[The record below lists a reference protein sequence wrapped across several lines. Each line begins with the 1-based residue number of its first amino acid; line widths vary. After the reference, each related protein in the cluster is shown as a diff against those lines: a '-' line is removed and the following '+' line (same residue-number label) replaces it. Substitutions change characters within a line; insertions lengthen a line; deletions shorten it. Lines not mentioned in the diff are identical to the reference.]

1 MKGTG
6 MILYLAWRNVWR
18 YPRRTILTMLTIIAG
33 CVMILLLNS
42 LATGGHDQMID
53 DAVASGTGH
62 IQIHEKG
69 FRDNQSLEY
78 ALLPDDKLIAE
89 LKKEKKVRGIS
100 KRIQNAG
107 LISYIDKTAGVIIQ
121 GIEPEEEKNIT
132 IISQRI
138 LRGGRYLTSGDSLHI
153 IMGETLAENI
163 KATVGSTISMISQ
176 GFDGSI
182 AAEKLEIVGLFRTG
196 NPEYDRSLIL
206 MPFTRAEQ
214 SFSMMGYINS
224 IVIRLNESRFT
235 DEIKKVLAE
244 KIHGEGL
251 EISGWDELMPELVQ
265 FIVMDDFSAYIFDF
279 VLFMIVAFGIYNTI
293 QMSVFERTRE
303 IGIMLSIGTSPG
315 QVRSLIVYE
324 SFIITVIGLI
334 PGMLIGSLLS
344 IYFQHNPIDY
354 SAYAKE
360 ITVWGVTTT
369 LFPARLTALNL
380 SVTCTLICISSLI
393 FSFFPALR
401 ASRLNPVK
409 AIRHL

>member
-1 MKGTG
+1 
-6 MILYLAWRNVWR
+6 
-18 YPRRTILTMLTIIAG
+18 
-33 CVMILLLNS
+33 
-42 LATGGHDQMID
+42 
-53 DAVASGTGH
+53 
-62 IQIHEKG
+62 
-69 FRDNQSLEY
+69 
-78 ALLPDDKLIAE
+78 
-89 LKKEKKVRGIS
+89 
-100 KRIQNAG
+100 
-107 LISYIDKTAGVIIQ
+107 
-121 GIEPEEEKNIT
+121 
-132 IISQRI
+132 
-138 LRGGRYLTSGDSLHI
+138 
-153 IMGETLAENI
+153 
-163 KATVGSTISMISQ
+163 
-176 GFDGSI
+176 
-182 AAEKLEIVGLFRTG
+182 
-196 NPEYDRSLIL
+196 
-206 MPFTRAEQ
+206 
-214 SFSMMGYINS
+214 
-224 IVIRLNESRFT
+224 
-235 DEIKKVLAE
+235 
-244 KIHGEGL
+244 
-251 EISGWDELMPELVQ
+251 MPELVQ